1 MSTTAV
7 LTSNNAGGRLAAAAL
22 AALDRGRPPAVD
34 ERARDILLDTIA
46 AIVSGGRG
54 EPVQRLA
61 AALDDEGGGCTDLV
75 SRGATT
81 LLNAVLI
88 NAASGNSYLES
99 EGHRIA
105 GGHPA
110 VHLVPVSLASA
121 EHYERALTDLLDG
134 LVIGYEIAV
143 RTAMVM
149 GRMSAGLHPNG
160 SWSSVGCAAAFA
172 VTAATGKGVTPEMI
186 HAAVEMAAAT
196 AISGPDTLGKAG
208 VSGYNLLSG
217 TGATTGAIAG
227 RAALAGWEGLPGSVE
242 DFFLPR
248 FAGQRADPSQLSDA
262 PALQVPWSSY
272 EITNN
277 YFKRFPTCAHTQCAI
292 DASLL
297 LRDTFQAR
305 RPELERIS
313 VRAVQATALLDD
325 ADPPSLL
332 GCRYSVP
339 IACAVALIH
348 GLTGV
353 VDFGPQEV
361 DDPAVRDLAH
371 LVEIEHDTQ
380 FDARYR
386 GTRATAITLHF
397 SDGSTEE
404 RFAEVPAGDAANP
417 LPREEIHERAIRLLS
432 RRYAPER
439 ANDIAQ
445 WIQHADASAP
455 ARDLSRLLAAK

>member
-313 VRAVQATALLDD
+313 VRAVQATAVLDD